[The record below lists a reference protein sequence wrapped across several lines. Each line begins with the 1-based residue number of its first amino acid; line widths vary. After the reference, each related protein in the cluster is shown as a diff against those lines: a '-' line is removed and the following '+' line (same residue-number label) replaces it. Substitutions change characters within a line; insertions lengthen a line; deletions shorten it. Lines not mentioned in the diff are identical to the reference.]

1 MSKVFQQGVTLTRRQ
16 QRYVENQAPA
26 EAATSLAAL
35 AW

>member
-1 MSKVFQQGVTLTRRQ
+1 MSKVFQQGATLTHCQ
-16 QRYVENQAPA
+16 KRYVENQKTA

>member
-1 MSKVFQQGVTLTRRQ
+1 MSKVFQQGVTLTRCQ
-16 QRYVENQAPA
+16 ELYVENQAPA